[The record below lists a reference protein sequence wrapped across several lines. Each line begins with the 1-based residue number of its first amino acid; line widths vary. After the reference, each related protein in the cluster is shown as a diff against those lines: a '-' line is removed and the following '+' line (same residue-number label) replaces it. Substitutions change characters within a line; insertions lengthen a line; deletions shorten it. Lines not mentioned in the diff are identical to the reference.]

1 VKKPKKN
8 HTYFLA
14 KKKNKSECGFLFSTK
29 KQTHNETRK
38 QKRKKKNGS

>member
-14 KKKNKSECGFLFSTK
+14 KKNKSECGFLFSTK